1 MAIQIVQLYPPRL
14 CRYQQK
20 EPCTFSCIPMLPGR
34 SSNHLVSRDH
44 VYRVDPEILLEQVVT
59 PLDIRDNRPPPRV
72 VDLWLVEAESSSDAP
87 LTFVCPIY
95 WREAREIGVN
105 KPESIRLWPSG
116 GIASVRVDDGT
127 ATKGPDGRL
136 VTDDPNGR
144 STIWVGLC
152 DLGPHAWRSVIEAR
166 SAFRAI
172 TRDILLR

>member
-1 MAIQIVQLYPPRL
+1 
-14 CRYQQK
+14 
-20 EPCTFSCIPMLPGR
+20 MLDRR

-59 PLDIRDNRPPPRV
+59 PLYIRDNRPPPRV

-95 WREAREIGVN
+95 WRETREIGVN
-105 KPESIRLWPSG
+105 KPESIRLWPYG

-127 ATKGPDGRL
+127 ATECPDGRL

-144 STIWVGLC
+144 SAIRVGLC

>member
-1 MAIQIVQLYPPRL
+1 MVILKAQLYLLKLFQYKSNEVCVASRI
-14 CRYQQK
+14 
-20 EPCTFSCIPMLPGR
+20 TMLVGG
-34 SSNHLVSRDH
+34 SSNHLVSRNH
-44 VYRVDPEILLEQVVT
+44 VYRMDPWISLEQRVT
-59 PLDIRDNRPPPRV
+59 PLVIRDNRPPPRE

-95 WREAREIGVN
+95 WWEAREIGAN
-105 KPESIRLWPSG
+105 KPESIRLWPNG
-116 GIASVRVDDGT
+116 GIASFRVDDGT
-127 ATKGPDGRL
+127 ATEDPDGCL

-144 STIWVGLC
+144 SAIWIGLC